1 MKQLFLIQSFVTQ
14 EEFFASPASV
24 HSSKTAD
31 RNNPM
36 FDRSVTRLKLKNNQE
51 LHQIY
56 KPAQISLA
64 KRRYNLSS
72 VYYAYFEII

>member
-1 MKQLFLIQSFVTQ
+1 
-14 EEFFASPASV
+14 
-24 HSSKTAD
+24 
-31 RNNPM
+31 M

-51 LHQIY
+51 LYQIY

>member
-1 MKQLFLIQSFVTQ
+1 MFSRRRPLFIVRKQTS
-14 EEFFASPASV
+14 
-24 HSSKTAD
+24 AD

-36 FDRSVTRLKLKNNQE
+36 FDRSVTRLTLKNNQE
-51 LHQIY
+51 LYQIY
-56 KPAQISLA
+56 KQAQISLA

>member
-1 MKQLFLIQSFVTQ
+1 MKQVFLIQSFVTQ
-14 EEFFASPASV
+14 EFFASPFIVRKQTS
-24 HSSKTAD
+24 AD

-36 FDRSVTRLKLKNNQE
+36 FDRSVTRLKPQNNQE
-51 LHQIY
+51 LYQIY

-64 KRRYNLSS
+64 KLGYNLSS